1 LANHPN
7 KTANRHTYRV
17 AVATAVVAAVV
28 FLLIAADIAYEG
40 GLTSLDF
47 GINRWLHSHGTPGA
61 ITFFLWIS
69 WLHSN
74 PIIMFTTVAISG
86 YLWFRHLRRW
96 LLMLGI
102 SVFGGMLLNVGLK
115 LLFARARPHFDD
127 PIVILK
133 TFSFPSGHTM
143 TATVFYGALCVF
155 ALSRI
160 RNWKLQA
167 PMLVLS
173 TVMIALVGFSRM
185 YLGVHYLT
193 DVIGAIVEGLM
204 WVALSSIVSGV
215 VRKEGRV

>member
-1 LANHPN
+1 
-7 KTANRHTYRV
+7 
-17 AVATAVVAAVV
+17 
-28 FLLIAADIAYEG
+28 
-40 GLTSLDF
+40 
-47 GINRWLHSHGTPGA
+47 
-61 ITFFLWIS
+61 
-69 WLHSN
+69 
-74 PIIMFTTVAISG
+74 
-86 YLWFRHLRRW
+86 
-96 LLMLGI
+96 
-102 SVFGGMLLNVGLK
+102 
-115 LLFARARPHFDD
+115 LFARARPHFDD